1 MLPFKSNSDSV
12 FTTVLCCP
20 QQPDLSGETMKK
32 THRFC
37 LVSVLTLVLTT
48 ATFAGQI
55 DTPGIAAPPPQPP
68 ASASAM
74 TPGEIP
80 TGIAKEAESA
90 NTLLDEIAL
99 ALLQTVLS
107 MI

>member
-1 MLPFKSNSDSV
+1 
-12 FTTVLCCP
+12 
-20 QQPDLSGETMKK
+20 
-32 THRFC
+32 
-37 LVSVLTLVLTT
+37 
-48 ATFAGQI
+48 
-55 DTPGIAAPPPQPP
+55 
-68 ASASAM
+68 M